1 MPKSVFERWIAD
13 EGKVALR
20 DELRATRW
28 KWFYGSRRARL
39 RLYRSARTAFRPGGT
54 FSGALRKKLS
64 QLPLV
69 IRACAVEI
77 QQSGYRQLCTYDSA
91 KFFAVVPR
99 GIVQN
104 DFKSYLLK
112 KLTELPQVQHLHG
125 LTERVITATA
135 AEAEVVLFNHLE
147 KSNFLVDENGRGLV
161 VEVDRT
167 FAWKINGA
175 DGHYCYACS
184 LDEDT
189 KVDLTGR
196 RERKTFLASIEEMAR
211 GQNVYLRRLRP
222 EEVREVVDAFKLR
235 RLMGAALDTSQR
247 KSARRDRSAVDA
259 ITIDAR

>member
-1 MPKSVFERWIAD
+1 MPRSLFERWIAD

-20 DELRATRW
+20 DELKGTRW
-28 KWFYGSRRARL
+28 RWFYGTRRARR
-39 RLYRSARTAFRPGGT
+39 RLHCSARTAFRPGST
-54 FSGALRKKLS
+54 FSGALRKRLS
-64 QLPLV
+64 QLPVV
-69 IRACAVEI
+69 IRTCAVEI
-77 QQSGYRQLCTYDSA
+77 QQGGYRQLCTYDSA
-91 KFFAVVPR
+91 KVFAAVPR
-99 GIVQN
+99 GIVQA
-104 DFKSYLLK
+104 DFKSYLQRELA
-112 KLTELPQVQHLHG
+112 ELPQVQHFRG

-147 KSNFLVDENGRGLV
+147 KNNILVDENGRGLV

-167 FAWKINGA
+167 FPWRINGA

-184 LDEDT
+184 LDEDN

-196 RERKTFLASIEEMAR
+196 RERKTFLAAIQEMAK

-222 EEVREVVDAFKLR
+222 GEVAEAVDAFKLR

-247 KSARRDRSAVDA
+247 KSARRERSAEDS